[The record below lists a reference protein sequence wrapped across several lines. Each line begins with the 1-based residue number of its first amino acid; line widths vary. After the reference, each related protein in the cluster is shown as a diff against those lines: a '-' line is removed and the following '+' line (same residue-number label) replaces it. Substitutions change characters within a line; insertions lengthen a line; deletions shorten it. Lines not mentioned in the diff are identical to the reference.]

1 MAVRQKIGNK
11 NQAVQETEN
20 KGKNFIK
27 EGAGGQRREK
37 GDFSFKFCR
46 GCSATGWHSG
56 RSQEPEKTYLR
67 HGMVLL
73 NARN

>member
-1 MAVRQKIGNK
+1 MAARQKIGNK

-27 EGAGGQRREK
+27 AGAGGQRREK
-37 GDFSFKFCR
+37 EDLSFKFCR

-56 RSQEPEKTYLR
+56 RLQ
-67 HGMVLL
+67 
-73 NARN
+73 